1 MRFPIK
7 TTAVLVVF
15 GGIAAASY
23 APAKQYFKDRYRVQY
38 QEEEVSTGPV
48 VFEVNSTGTVQ
59 PVISYHVGSFVPGPI
74 VELNV
79 EFNQPVK
86 KGELLAKVDPLIYK
100 ANLDRD
106 HAALVRCRADVDLS
120 KALVDTA
127 KNDLGRAQTLRKQR
141 NIFVTAPGMAELKC

>member
-7 TTAVLVVF
+7 TTAAIVVL
-15 GGIAAASY
+15 GGVAAASY
-23 APAKQYFKDRYRVQY
+23 SPAKQYFKDKYRVQY

-59 PVISYHVGSFVPGPI
+59 PVISYHVGSFVSGPI

-86 KGELLAKVDPLIYK
+86 KVELLAKVDPLIYK

-106 HAALVRCRADVDLS
+106 HAALVRCRADVDRA
-120 KALVDTA
+120 KALVDQA
-127 KNDLGRAQTLRKQR
+127 KNDLGRAEALQKQSKD
-141 NIFVTAPGMAELKC
+141 FVSA